1 MLFHIIA
8 QHDHITCPR
17 VKAGQVVDSF
27 ESVPLGTNNPW
38 MDGNEDVKVHGV
50 WGYPVGHRVFAVV
63 EADRFEDVV
72 NLFEFHLGQGPIEVL
87 PVRDALQSRRNVLS
101 QQASAS

>member
-17 VKAGQVVDSF
+17 VKEGKVVDSF

-38 MDGNEDVKVHGV
+38 MDGSENVKVHGV
-50 WGYPVGHRVFAVV
+50 WGYPVGHRVFAVI
-63 EADRFEDVV
+63 EADKFEDVV
-72 NLFEFHLGQGPIEVL
+72 NLFEFHLGQGPVEIL
-87 PVRDALQSRRNVLS
+87 PVRDALQSRRNALS
-101 QQASAS
+101 QTAST